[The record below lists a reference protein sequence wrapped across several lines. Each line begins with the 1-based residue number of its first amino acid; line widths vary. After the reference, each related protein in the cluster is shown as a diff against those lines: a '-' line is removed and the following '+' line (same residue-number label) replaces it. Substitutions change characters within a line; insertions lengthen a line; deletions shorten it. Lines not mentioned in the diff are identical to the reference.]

1 MNINA
6 DVNAKNWL
14 AKEYVIKDL
23 IGILANVNVIK
34 SCDVGKYFNY
44 KKFKCRKRLVDKLV
58 EKCNENI
65 DGKKLHPNKMIYN

>member
-1 MNINA
+1 M
-6 DVNAKNWL
+6 
-14 AKEYVIKDL
+14 IKDL